1 MDNEFE
7 CNYAICNSCFET
19 LGIKERRVELIS
31 VRNKERRSKTSIYV
45 NQDENINDSEGCKD
59 NECDHNQKSLIS
71 FGDGLYFK
79 KNFLDKKKVNMYPF
93 SCSICECKFTDRNI
107 ANKKQGKTNL
117 NDDIDTEVMEPL
129 KSIIV

>member
-19 LGIKERRVELIS
+19 LGIKERRLEHIS
-31 VRNKERRSKTSIYV
+31 VRKKERRSKTSIYV

-59 NECDHNQKSLIS
+59 NDCDHNQKGQVS

-79 KNFLDKKKVNMYPF
+79 KNFLDKKKVNMYTE
-93 SCSICECKFTDRNI
+93 IT
-107 ANKKQGKTNL
+107 KQFHVEFWL
-117 NDDIDTEVMEPL
+117 NRRKYRTV
-129 KSIIV
+129 SYSFRGHSFRSSAFF